1 MPTNRYFAAIVLTA
15 TLFVCACKKDDKQG
29 VIVKDT
35 QGLPVSLVLKARQI
49 EEAGITFSGT
59 VQQTADRLIDCSGNL
74 EVPTANTI
82 QVPVP
87 AGGTLKS
94 LFIRPGSRVEAGTV
108 LATLESIDFVK
119 LQQEYL
125 ETKNQFAYFHDEY
138 ERQGELTIENASS
151 VKKMQAARRDY
162 LSAET
167 KLGALKVQLA
177 MLGIQA
183 DSVDVD
189 RLSPEIVISAPNTG
203 HIYEIFAAPGVFMN
217 TGDRLVEIITTNN
230 LLVRLKVPE
239 RYFPALH
246 RGQTVYF
253 TLPLDSLFVNEARI
267 SWISGRIDP
276 LSQTFSANAVI
287 VKTGSALIPGISV
300 KAKIRAGVDT
310 LTVIPAK
317 AIVHNRFGEQIFIKD
332 GGVFSPVNVK
342 TMQADG
348 ENMVVNGLKTGIPYD
363 SIVIEGSNFLNT
375 LFSE

>member
-1 MPTNRYFAAIVLTA
+1 MPTNRYLLHVLTA
-15 TLFVCACKKDDKQG
+15 TLLYVPQRMITR

-167 KLGALKVQLA
+167 KLGALKVQLT

-189 RLSPEIVISAPNTG
+189 HLSPEIVITAPNTG

-217 TGDRLVEIITTNN
+217 TGDRLVEIITTKN
-230 LLVRLKVPE
+230 LQVRLKVPE
-239 RYFPALH
+239 RYFPALR

-310 LTVIPAK
+310 L
-317 AIVHNRFGEQIFIKD
+317 RLFL
-332 GGVFSPVNVK
+332 
-342 TMQADG
+342 
-348 ENMVVNGLKTGIPYD
+348 LKP
-363 SIVIEGSNFLNT
+363 
-375 LFSE
+375 